1 MAKTIVIRIKSAGN
15 RATEFSISDN
25 LGNSLATNVPKK
37 DLIEGLV
44 FSVADEVSVIIVT
57 YTGKKCCIQQS
68 INIPIETVTNQELAD
83 WTFTVSNT
91 SSLWKHLVD
100 PTLYNNFY
108 GCIHQYIL
116 EHPFAYEYFDE
127 IVQNVKDYTKSY
139 TYLTSV
145 RGIFDDNRRIEVDAF
160 FDKAVLYNDQQSSGI
175 LKLVAKPINNMKEY
189 MKYPIIGTDSKSIL
203 FTKSDNFYQYN
214 TFWNIAKD
222 RVVPLFTN
230 SCESMSLDKEVNQD
244 NMDYSSRSFRKD
256 TIRGKDLKVR
266 HILDSRSDL
275 HLVSQF
281 IITPSQISYK

>member
-1 MAKTIVIRIKSAGN
+1 MAKTIIVRIRKAGN
-15 RATEFSISDN
+15 RADKFSISDN
-25 LGNSLATNVPKK
+25 FGNSLATDVSKEQ
-37 DLIEGLV
+37 LIEGIAL
-44 FSVADEVSVIIVT
+44 SVEDEVSVIIVS
-57 YTGKKCCIQQS
+57 YTGKKCCTEQNIKIS
-68 INIPIETVTNQELAD
+68 IGTITNQELAD
-83 WTFTVSNT
+83 WTFTISNT

-108 GCIHQYIL
+108 GCIHSYIL

-139 TYLTSV
+139 TYLSSV
-145 RGIFDDNRRIEVDAF
+145 RGVFDDNRRIEVDAF
-160 FDKAVLYNDQQSSGI
+160 FDKAILYNDQQSSGI

-189 MKYPIIGTDSKSIL
+189 MKYPIFNSDSKSIL

-222 RVVPLFTN
+222 RLSPLFTN
-230 SCESMSLDKEVNQD
+230 SCETMSLDKEVNED
-244 NMDYSSRSFRKD
+244 NMDYTSRSFRKD

-281 IITPSQISYK
+281 ILAPAQISYK